1 MSGILRKPRQM
12 ATYYSHWRHA
22 LLIHDG
28 DLFPR
33 KRFRQRIR
41 FFIMTPVSPPWVH
54 RKLRRRETYDGNSAG
69 SPALSAF
76 RINKLLARFQAA
88 GSRFTLF
95 TPSMSILL
103 TSMRLKR

>member
-1 MSGILRKPRQM
+1 MSGILRKPAQM

-41 FFIMTPVSPPWVH
+41 FFIMTPVSPLGYTESLEDERLMMEILRGRLHCRHSESTNCWHVFRLPAPGSQY
-54 RKLRRRETYDGNSAG
+54 LRRVC
-69 SPALSAF
+69 PF
-76 RINKLLARFQAA
+76 C
-88 GSRFTLF
+88 
-95 TPSMSILL
+95 
-103 TSMRLKR
+103 